1 MIYGRVVK
9 RLIISREKSRGI
21 EDVSLRGTRHRL
33 RVVSQ
38 SSFCLWFG
46 NRSIRETIERFRAFD
61 VSFFFFFFWNE
72 DFSILGDS
80 FKRETVGVEAKRG
93 ETGNNEKM
101 MALFKGMN
109 VRRDFIAGNERI
121 LGGARLRDTLTGNSS
136 GFYEY
141 GVTVP
146 LIITV

>member
-21 EDVSLRGTRHRL
+21 RRCFASRHRL

-38 SSFCLWFG
+38 SSVCLWFG
-46 NRSIRETIERFRAFD
+46 NRSIRETIGRFRAFD
-61 VSFFFFFFWNE
+61 VSFFFFWNE

-80 FKRETVGVEAKRG
+80 FNRETVGVEAKRG

-121 LGGARLRDTLTGNSS
+121 LGGSRLRDTLTGNSS

>member
-1 MIYGRVVK
+1 MFRFA
-9 RLIISREKSRGI
+9 ERGI
-21 EDVSLRGTRHRL
+21 GY
-33 RVVSQ
+33 
-38 SSFCLWFG
+38 
-46 NRSIRETIERFRAFD
+46 
-61 VSFFFFFFWNE
+61 VSFRNRASVSGLETGRYAKRSEDFARLTFLFFFLERRFF
-72 DFSILGDS
+72 DS
-80 FKRETVGVEAKRG
+80 WRFFQTVGVEAKRG
-93 ETGNNEKM
+93 ERGNNEKM

-121 LGGARLRDTLTGNSS
+121 LGGSRLRDTLTGNSS